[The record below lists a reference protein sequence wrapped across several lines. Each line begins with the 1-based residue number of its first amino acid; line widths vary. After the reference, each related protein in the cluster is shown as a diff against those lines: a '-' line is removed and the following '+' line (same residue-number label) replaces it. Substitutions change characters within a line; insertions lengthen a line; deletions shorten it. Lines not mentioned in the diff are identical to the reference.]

1 MFLLF
6 LTLAGSLAG
15 ASISPVAEPKIVKDE
30 GNFHLDIGKP
40 VQEALKKFDPYFEA
54 WNETDFIPA
63 VRQSYKATANQ
74 TLAGIVGDFNNDK
87 IKDVALIG
95 RNRTNNL
102 LLAAVSEGEGYKVVE
117 IDRSPLID
125 PRKEWI
131 EGPKGK
137 EPGLWVFLRHQKP
150 GYVSSHYENGSLQLK
165 ADAFTEDYF
174 EKAAVLYYFK
184 DGKFERYTTGD

>member
-1 MFLLF
+1 MLYLLF
-6 LTLAGSLAG
+6 LTLAGSLAF
-15 ASISPVAEPKIVKDE
+15 ASPKITKDE
-30 GNFHLDIGKP
+30 GNFHLDMGKP
-40 VQEALKKFDPYFEA
+40 VQDAIKKYDPYFEA
-54 WNETDFIPA
+54 WHETDFIPA
-63 VRQSYKATANQ
+63 VRQAYKPTANQ

-87 IKDVALIG
+87 ITDVALIG

-102 LLAAVSEGEGYKVVE
+102 LLAAVSENGGYKVVE
-117 IDRSPLID
+117 IDRAPLTD

-150 GYVSSHYENGSLQLK
+150 GLVSSHFEAKSLQLK

-174 EKAAVLYYFK
+174 EKAAVLYYLK